1 MDQPIRWGI
10 LGTGRIA
17 RAFATALR
25 DIPGAELAAVA
36 SRSSDSAQQFGREF
50 DIGRC
55 HASYQALADDAQVD
69 IVYIATPHTLHAE
82 NALMCL
88 HVGKHILCEKAF
100 TMNQREAAQ
109 VIALARQKKLFL
121 MEAMWTRFLPAIV
134 EAKRIVASGAI
145 GKVQQVQSDLGFV
158 ATVGLEHRLLNP
170 ELGGGA
176 VLDLGIYPL
185 STSAFFLGPVA
196 AVQAVGEF
204 SATGIDLQ
212 TAFSLRHRDGGV
224 SSCMCSLRTRTP
236 GEMTISG
243 ELGTIRLHAR
253 FNQSETL
260 TVTLADGS
268 TRTLHCPFIGNG
280 YAHEAIEVMRCLRA
294 GLTESPVM
302 PLDETLAL
310 MGILDSIRAQIGL
323 SYGADLASA

>member
-1 MDQPIRWGI
+1 MDQVIRWGI

-25 DIPGAELAAVA
+25 DIPGAELVAVA
-36 SRSSDSAQQFGREF
+36 SRSSASAEEFGREF
-50 DIGRC
+50 EVKRC

-69 IVYIATPHTLHAE
+69 IVYIATPHTLHAD

-88 HVGKHILCEKAF
+88 HAGKHILCEKAF

-134 EAKRIVASGAI
+134 EAKRLITSGAI
-145 GKVQQVQSDLGFV
+145 GKVQQVQADLGFV

-185 STSAFFLGPVA
+185 STSTFFLGPVDV
-196 AVQAVGEF
+196 VQAIGEF
-204 SATGIDLQ
+204 SATGIDMQ
-212 TAFSLRHRDGGV
+212 TAFVLRHRDGGV
-224 SSCMCSLRTRTP
+224 SSCMCSLRTKTP
-236 GEMTISG
+236 SEMTISG
-243 ELGTIRLHAR
+243 ELGSIRLHAR
-253 FNQSETL
+253 FHQTETL
-260 TVTLADGS
+260 TLTLANGD

-280 YAHEAIEVMRCLRA
+280 YAYEAIEVMRCLRA

-310 MGILDSIRAQIGL
+310 MGVLDTIRAQIGL
-323 SYGADLASA
+323 SYGADLASI